1 MSEFWCSNWEQK
13 QVGELCDV
21 IDPHPSHR
29 APREEPN
36 GIFFLG
42 IGDLKEDGEVIGDKA
57 RRVSPEIFDEHQDYY
72 RITDNTI
79 GFCRVASVGKVIEFR
94 SDYPFKITISPTLA
108 IIEPKDIDKKF
119 LAYCLRS
126 RGISDQVSS
135 LSSGSTRES
144 LGIKILRELKVPVPP
159 LPEQKKIA
167 EILSGIDKEISRHQE
182 KIEALRFLKK
192 STADALIHQEK
203 FSLKPLQ
210 EVIGKGGSIQD
221 GDWIE
226 SKDQDQNGNIRL
238 VQLADIQEGHFMQ
251 KSSRFM
257 NQEKANAL
265 NVTLLQ
271 EGDLLVAR
279 MPDPI
284 GRSCIF
290 PGSTQ
295 DCVTVVDIAIL
306 RSNECNM
313 KWLMHTI
320 NTSAV
325 RNQIEELATGTT
337 RKRIS
342 RGRLSEL
349 CIPYPEKTEQEYIAE
364 QISSIDTALA
374 TLQNC
379 IEKTKLLRSAI
390 SSDLLS
396 GRKRVSV

>member
-1 MSEFWCSNWEQK
+1 MSRDGFTRGSFGDLLAQRDEQLPNDGTHPLYSLTIKDGVTPKTERYEREFLVTNKESKKYKVIRTGDLVFNPSNLRWGAIATSFIQFPVLASPIYEVFYPK
-13 QVGELCDV
+13 DTQVL
-21 IDPHPSHR
+21 DPY
-29 APREEPN
+29 
-36 GIFFLG
+36 FLG
-42 IGDLKEDGEVIGDKA
+42 ALASSPMLMAKYLSLVEGTLVERTALKKDDFLNIEV
-57 RRVSPEIFDEHQDYY
+57 EI
-72 RITDNTI
+72 
-79 GFCRVASVGKVIEFR
+79 
-94 SDYPFKITISPTLA
+94 
-108 IIEPKDIDKKF
+108 
-119 LAYCLRS
+119 
-126 RGISDQVSS
+126 
-135 LSSGSTRES
+135 
-144 LGIKILRELKVPVPP
+144 PP

-265 NVTLLQ
+265 NVTLLR

-390 SSDLLS
+390 SSELLS
-396 GRKRVSV
+396 GRKRVTV

>member
-1 MSEFWCSNWEQK
+1 MSETYPWEQYPLHELEARGIATLGRGNIISK
-13 QVGELCDV
+13 RDIQSNPGGYPIYSSSAKGEGLFGNYGDYMFDEEMITWSV
-21 IDPHPSHR
+21 DGGGNLFYRPRHRFSVTNVSGYMRLDTSVLDYRFAHAVLALQHSKLTFDYQTKAHPS
-29 APREEPN
+29 
-36 GIFFLG
+36 
-42 IGDLKEDGEVIGDKA
+42 VI
-57 RRVSPEIFDEHQDYY
+57 RNLYHLPI
-72 RITDNTI
+72 
-79 GFCRVASVGKVIEFR
+79 
-94 SDYPFKITISPTLA
+94 
-108 IIEPKDIDKKF
+108 
-119 LAYCLRS
+119 
-126 RGISDQVSS
+126 
-135 LSSGSTRES
+135 
-144 LGIKILRELKVPVPP
+144 PP

-192 STADALIHQEK
+192 STADALIHQER

-306 RSNECNM
+306 RSNECNL

-349 CIPYPEKTEQEYIAE
+349 YIPHPEKTEQEYIAE